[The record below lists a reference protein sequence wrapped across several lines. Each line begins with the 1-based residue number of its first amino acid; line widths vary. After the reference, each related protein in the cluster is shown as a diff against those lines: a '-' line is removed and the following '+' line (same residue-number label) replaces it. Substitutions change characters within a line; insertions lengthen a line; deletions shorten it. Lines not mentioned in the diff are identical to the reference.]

1 MSNLVGCD
9 FECQR
14 NENIQKLRESYNSEL
29 KKYYDTYVKYIQY
42 KFETGKDRAYKNN
55 YAESTLKPMINKINI
70 RLNNILSSLKTNI
83 KETDLTIEDHER
95 NINNKTDLIHKRNN
109 VISQQDKQIANSN
122 DEIVSR
128 NRQIEF
134 TEERNRYRLIMIILL
149 VLVNLVLGGGLYYL
163 LSGRK

>member
-29 KKYYDTYVKYIQY
+29 KKYYDTYVKYIQF
-42 KFETGKDRAYKNN
+42 KFETGKDRAYKNR
-55 YAESTLKPMINKINI
+55 YADNTLKPMISQINS
-70 RLNNILSSLKTNI
+70 RLNSILSSLKKNI
-83 KETDLTIEDHER
+83 EKTDRTIEDHER
-95 NINNKTDLIHKRNN
+95 NINNKTNLIHKRNN
-109 VISQQDKQIANSN
+109 VIAHQDKKIEQSN
-122 DEIVSR
+122 DELVSR

-149 VLVNLVLGGGLYYL
+149 VFVNLLLGGGLFYL
-163 LSGRK
+163 LNGRN